1 MATARDTIVRK
12 TMQGWAADRVASGKP
27 WPSELAGE
35 ELQSDSH
42 RDGDE
47 KGQGKRAKYQ
57 QEDMRK
63 RLSLKSAWPEGSG
76 KVGP

>member
-1 MATARDTIVRK
+1 MDPAP
-12 TMQGWAADRVASGKP
+12 AAYPPAP
-27 WPSELAGE
+27 QPSELAGE
-35 ELQSDSH
+35 ELQSDSQ

-63 RLSLKSAWPEGSG
+63 GLSLKSAWPEGSG